1 MSIDSLRQSLL
12 ASGVMN
18 AELVSCVLGMWLF
31 EYKFSKCIV
40 FWSVVDSFI
49 QGMFALCSV
58 ILLIH
63 LFTLATFLQFLKICV
78 C

>member
-12 ASGVMN
+12 ASGVRN

-40 FWSVVDSFI
+40 FWSVVDSVQCNFVNTFI
-49 QGMFALCSV
+49 YPGYIFTVLENLCV
-58 ILLIH
+58 
-63 LFTLATFLQFLKICV
+63 LK
-78 C
+78 